1 MINKKDLLSYKTDN
15 NNELLYNN
23 TDNFMNFIKENNLED
38 YTNDILD
45 DESVK
50 SDIIYNLNKFG
61 WESVKYMLEDIKNTN
76 ENHYARD
83 GYGNLRNV
91 TNIDINCIINDIIH
105 DLDKEG
111 EYEL

>member
-1 MINKKDLLSYKTDN
+1 MIKRTDLLSYKTSN

-23 TDNFMNFIKENNLED
+23 IDDFMCYIKQNNLED

-45 DESVK
+45 DESIK
-50 SDIIYNLNKFG
+50 SNILYNLDKYG

-76 ENHYARD
+76 ENYYARD

-91 TNIDINCIINDIIH
+91 TNIDINCIVGDIIH
-105 DLDKEG
+105 DFDKEG
-111 EYEL
+111 DYEL